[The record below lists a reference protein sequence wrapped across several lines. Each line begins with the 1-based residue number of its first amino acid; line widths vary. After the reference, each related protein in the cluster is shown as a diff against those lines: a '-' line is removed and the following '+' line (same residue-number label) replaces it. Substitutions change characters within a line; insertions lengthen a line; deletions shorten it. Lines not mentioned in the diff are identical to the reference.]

1 MITGTSSLN
10 FGQAL
15 RSGTHPFFQDTNIS
29 SNKDNNESIEGCK
42 DNENEA
48 KQEIEDNTNQEGEQI
63 NDYDNHCTYGTF
75 EKISSNE
82 EIVNAKSD
90 CHIQQVLIVCL

>member
-1 MITGTSSLN
+1 MLTGTSSLN

-48 KQEIEDNTNQEGEQI
+48 KQEIEENTNQDGELS
-63 NDYDNHCTYGTF
+63 NDYDNHWSFGTF
-75 EKISSNE
+75 EKIISNE
-82 EIVNAKSD
+82 EIVNAKPD
-90 CHIQQVLIVCL
+90 CNIQQVVNSKC